1 MTRYESPNPDTINT
15 VRFLRLRGEIFLGRS
30 IHDKH
35 KDIARMD
42 QIDEAIESARIAE
55 PTQVDGG
62 FADFLPGVIKIAL
75 NSDSMD
81 LPVPEYAEET
91 RKITIKC
98 FQEQS
103 PNHRVMAAKE
113 LF

>member
-1 MTRYESPNPDTINT
+1 MTRYESPSPDTIDT

-30 IHDKH
+30 IRDKH
-35 KDIARMD
+35 KDIAKMD
-42 QIDEAIESARIAE
+42 QIDEAIESVRATD

-75 NSDSMD
+75 NSDSME
-81 LPVPEYAEET
+81 LPVPEYAEEA
-91 RKITIKC
+91 REITIAR